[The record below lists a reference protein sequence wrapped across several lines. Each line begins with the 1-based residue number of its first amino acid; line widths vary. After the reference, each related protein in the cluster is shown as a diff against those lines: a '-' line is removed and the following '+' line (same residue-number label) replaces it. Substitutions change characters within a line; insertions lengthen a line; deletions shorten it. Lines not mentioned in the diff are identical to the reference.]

1 MALLRHAALAYAAED
16 ARPSGILE
24 KLALFARSREGESC
38 FATVLCAQI
47 DLDERQMRFA
57 SAGHLAPLLVDGE
70 NAQFVDLT
78 PDPAIGLR
86 RVRPQYRE
94 AVEVLPDSATLI
106 SFTDGLVERRGEVI
120 DAGLNRLRDV
130 ATSTREPLA
139 QLVATLADK
148 LTAGDRRDD
157 TAIVGVRWQTEIMSG
172 GWQN

>member
-1 MALLRHAALAYAAED
+1 
-16 ARPSGILE
+16 
-24 KLALFARSREGESC
+24 
-38 FATVLCAQI
+38 
-47 DLDERQMRFA
+47 
-57 SAGHLAPLLVDGE
+57 
-70 NAQFVDLT
+70 
-78 PDPAIGLR
+78 
-86 RVRPQYRE
+86 
-94 AVEVLPDSATLI
+94 
-106 SFTDGLVERRGEVI
+106 LVERRGEVI